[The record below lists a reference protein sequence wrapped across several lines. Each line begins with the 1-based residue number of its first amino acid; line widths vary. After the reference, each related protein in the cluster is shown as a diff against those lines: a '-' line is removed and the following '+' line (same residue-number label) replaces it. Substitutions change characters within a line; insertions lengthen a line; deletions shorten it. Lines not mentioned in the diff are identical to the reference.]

1 MGPTELEHKH
11 NAGKKKKK
19 RNKKRSFPDQRKKK
33 NSKGFHSFFNAAG
46 KQTSKSGAQQKTV
59 LDFSI
64 QSEKPCSTKDNPD
77 TVGNKK
83 TVWAACLINVF
94 KSNLFWE
101 LLFFFFFFTFIVLH
115 YKSIILNPQA
125 AHLHLMGNLWMWM
138 MQADQHGIL
147 YVKNCQYWLL
157 HQERELHCCL
167 SNMRQNTRYQRADT
181 YKRKLL
187 QLVLWRLVKFQDDKH
202 DLCSSVWFLANCEFL
217 NCLSF

>member
-1 MGPTELEHKH
+1 MQ
-11 NAGKKKKK
+11 GKKKKNVIKKDNFQTKERK
-19 RNKKRSFPDQRKKK
+19 RIQRDFTASLTQLGSRHQRVVRSRKQSWTLAFRVK
-33 NSKGFHSFFNAAG
+33 NLV
-46 KQTSKSGAQQKTV
+46 QQKTTQTR
-59 LDFSI
+59 SETKK
-64 QSEKPCSTKDNPD
+64 QSEQPVWLTYSSQICSEN
-77 TVGNKK
+77 
-83 TVWAACLINVF
+83 CCC
-94 KSNLFWE
+94 
-101 LLFFFFFFTFIVLH
+101 FFFFFTFIVLH

-202 DLCSSVWFLANCEFL
+202 DLCSSVWFLANCFWV
-217 NCLSF
+217 FK